1 MKEYVLLHNCPNCG
15 GTLTDDGFC
24 EFCKTKIRYANE
36 MTLED
41 SDYFSGNE
49 VEILIKRKVGDT
61 TYVLPFVG
69 YLSEIH
75 REISEP
81 HYIEY
86 DGNRIPFKCGS
97 DRMKLTFDGHA
108 LHTKELKVQTL

>member
-41 SDYFSGNE
+41 KDYFSGNE

-61 TYVLPFVG
+61 TYVLPFIG

-75 REISEP
+75 REIAEP
-81 HYIEY
+81 VYCEY
-86 DGNRIPFKCGS
+86 GNKTVPFRQQS
-97 DRMKLTFDGHA
+97 DRVKLTFEGHA